1 MNKTGKPGNG
11 GMRLVQ
17 QGGGLAVPEHIA
29 RERAKQIQIDFL
41 PKAWPGWQDDNAY
54 PKAKPSELAG
64 WDLGTLANDVQDG
77 RQSSIHIY
85 LQAAADLKKGQW
97 CSIVLPQGEWRANG
111 PLPEGR
117 EIQAYMQDAYLC
129 APICDMPK
137 DWYGWYWCNGVRP
150 KALRE
155 QNDG

>member
-41 PKAWPGWQDDNAY
+41 PKAWPGWQE
-54 PKAKPSELAG
+54 PSVYVDEEPSATP
-64 WDLGTLANDVQDG
+64 WRPLGRMTVGVENNQTV
-77 RQSSIHIY
+77 IYIY
-85 LQAAADLKKGQW
+85 LQAVAALKKGQW
-97 CSIVLPQGEWRANG
+97 CSIVLPQAEWRVNG
-111 PLPEGR
+111 PIPEGR